1 MARLPRDP
9 DCTCQLELP
18 SFFRVWCDHCRTDGP
33 LPGSSSDP
41 EAVKAERERERAEKG
56 ES

>member
-1 MARLPRDP
+1 MAKLPRDP